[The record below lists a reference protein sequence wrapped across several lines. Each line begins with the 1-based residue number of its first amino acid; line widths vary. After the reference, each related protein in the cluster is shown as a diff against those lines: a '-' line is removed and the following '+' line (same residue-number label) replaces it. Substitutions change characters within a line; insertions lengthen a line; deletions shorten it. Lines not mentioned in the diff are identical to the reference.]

1 MKTYKQE
8 LDFALKNNVDIYKL
22 RIAYEVHYFMTY
34 SDIVVEYDNE
44 TFESICNCVDKIF
57 LSLDNNYSLSNI
69 VEAVINLLYE
79 CEQAIEDIDKYMVIG
94 YIIDN
99 PN

>member
-8 LDFALKNNVDIYKL
+8 LDFALKNDVDVYKL
-22 RIAYEVHYFMTY
+22 KIAYEVYYFMTY

-44 TFESICNCVDKIF
+44 TFESICECVNEIY

-69 VEAVINLLYE
+69 VEAVINLHYE
-79 CEQAIEDIDKYMVIG
+79 CDQPIEDIDKYTIIG
-94 YIIDN
+94 YIQQN
-99 PN
+99 F